1 MGRGVRPYYTLGNV
15 EDALECSSVRRKK
28 KKRKDK
34 DLDEECLTYVQ
45 ICAKGWE
52 PRPKRRFLLRMPKR
66 SLQFIT
72 RICLALANSK

>member
-1 MGRGVRPYYTLGNV
+1 MGRGVCPYYTLGNV

-28 KKRKDK
+28 KRKDK

-45 ICAKGWE
+45 IRAKGRE